1 MKLKNLE
8 IKGFKSFRDKVAL
21 DFAVGV
27 SAVVG
32 PNGCGK
38 SNVVDAIRW
47 VIGEQRVKSLRGVR
61 MEDVIFN
68 GAQEAEPVGMAE
80 VFMSLAAEGLA
91 FPDPYHDCAEVVIS
105 RRLLRNGESEY
116 AINGL
121 PCRLLDVREFF
132 MGAGV
137 GTRTY
142 SIVEQNSVA
151 SLVEAKPEE
160 RRQFIEEAAGISK
173 YKTRKEAAQRKLE
186 ATNQNILR
194 LNDILREVKTQLN
207 ALSRQAR
214 RAEQYRQLRNSLRE
228 DELAVARDAYGALH
242 REQEERSRQLQNC
255 RQREEEL
262 HTALMGCE
270 ASLAAARI
278 EVLDR
283 EAERSRCQEHIYQLR
298 TAVQVKEQGIE
309 FTRGKIADLEAR
321 QQRLAEE
328 IRQFQTRHEEL
339 GRERERLAALQHI
352 LSTDMAEI
360 ERDVAER
367 ERRISTL
374 KGDLAARQQRLEENK
389 SRLIDAA
396 AEKSRLSNNCSHLLK
411 GLEEITRKEERNAR
425 EIAEQRG
432 QEERLREKVAGIET
446 TLKDD
451 LHCLEELRRR
461 REEGT
466 VEWEDAVREM
476 QETEERIDGLKEEFS
491 SRTSRLASLK
501 ELHDGYVWCNEATRS
516 IMTAKAADSIKGVDR
531 DQVIGLVVE
540 QLRVP
545 REYETAVEAVLGEK
559 LQYVIV
565 RSQEAGVQAIDY
577 LKEAAVGRTSF
588 VPLAVRHSTPG
599 VHAEHLRETERLLER
614 IEVQDGFRGIAE
626 YLLGDVLLIPDL
638 RNGLALWNRNG
649 FRGTFVTPDGDTI
662 SPQGVLTGGR
672 NGNGAR
678 SLLKNKRE
686 IETLEEEIHGLS
698 ASLQTDTARRKELAA
713 RVVRSEEDLEE
724 MTAAIHARELQ
735 WNSRQKD
742 LERFEAECKRLR
754 QTRKVLEFNGESQAE
769 ERLLLDEKL
778 QSGRAELEN
787 QRQREEAAREEAAG
801 LQEEVDQLRR
811 DLETRAGELTEEKV
825 RQASMAEQNKSVVKQ
840 WERLQAEVADL
851 KETMRKGGDDSLSWT
866 RQLEELRK
874 AAVRDKAELMELY
887 AALAEL
893 EKELADKGNLHALA
907 ETSLRDWEGK
917 RQETKERYERIG
929 REGRKLESEVR
940 ELDYQ
945 LDGLIRMCAEKHQID
960 LTESP
965 LTEPPLSEEE
975 RRLREDRI
983 EKNRRSAAAFGEVNL
998 LAINEYEQLQ
1008 ERFAFLNSQSRDLN
1022 ASLNT
1027 LQQTIAKINR
1037 VSRQRFAETFEAV
1050 RGSFRDVFSRIFPG
1064 GKGELYLT
1072 DESDL
1077 LETGVDIDIRI
1088 PGKRSQNI
1096 SLLSGGEKSLAAIAL
1111 ILAIIL
1117 YRPTPFLVLD
1127 EVDAALDDAN
1137 ISLFAKIIREIAV
1150 NSQVILITHNKKTM
1164 EVAENLFGV
1173 TMQKQGIS
1181 TVVSV
1186 SLNRS

>member
-137 GTRTY
+137 GARTY

-516 IMTAKAADSIKGVDR
+516 IMTAKAADSLKGVDR

-825 RQASMAEQNKSVVKQ
+825 RQASLVEQNKSVLKQ
-840 WERLQAEVADL
+840 WERLRAEVADL
-851 KETMRKGGDDSLSWT
+851 KEAMRKGGDDTLSWK
-866 RQLEELRK
+866 RQLEELRESE
-874 AAVRDKAELMELY
+874 VRDKAELMELY
-887 AALAEL
+887 VALVAL
-893 EKELADKGNLHALA
+893 EKELAEKGNLHALA